1 MFGKKKPQ
9 VAPDEDDAEARA
21 KARRKKVT
29 RLPKG
34 VKQLIGYDAMLRN
47 GIASLGDGR
56 WSATILFQDI
66 NYQLSPE
73 SHQMEI
79 IDRWAKLINSFE
91 AGQNVQIA
99 SYTRSRGV
107 REILADVMMGETGDS
122 LDHYRLDYN
131 RLAQG
136 KLESVSRNTSTVKTL
151 TVTVRES
158 DEQAA
163 VATLNALCNNLVSQ
177 MRSIDAC
184 KATRLDREHRL
195 RLMAEVLRPGEE
207 FRFDERRFE
216 HQPGKPDTKDLVCPW
231 SIDARNPTMLDIESL
246 DSKYLHRTM
255 WVSSLPP
262 ELSDQLVNDLTG
274 LRARVDVSIH
284 LAPMDRGESMTL
296 VRRKNAE
303 VKMQI
308 MDQRRKNRKQG
319 LDPDDLPDDL
329 ADQQEQLG
337 PAARRAALHQPEAR
351 GLDHRDRRVRG
362 KPGGA
367 GGRVQEREGQG
378 QRAVLHG
385 REPQVH
391 ADGGTDGRAAAGQQP
406 SAHEA
411 DPDHEQRGHPHP
423 VHHAGGVRAARPVL
437 RVERPEQQPDP
448 RGPAQP
454 HELQR
459 IRARHVRRRQILH
472 RQTGDRRHVPQP

>member
-1 MFGKKKPQ
+1 
-9 VAPDEDDAEARA
+9 
-21 KARRKKVT
+21 
-29 RLPKG
+29 
-34 VKQLIGYDAMLRN
+34 
-47 GIASLGDGR
+47 
-56 WSATILFQDI
+56 
-66 NYQLSPE
+66 
-73 SHQMEI
+73 MEI

-91 AGQNVQIA
+91 AGQSVQIA

-107 REILADVMMGETGDS
+107 RDPRRRDDGRDRRQPRPLPARLQPPRPRQTRIRQPQHQHRQDPDRHRPRKRRAGRRRDPERPVQQPRQPDALHRRMQGHPARPRAPAAPHGRGAPARRGVPVRRTPFRASARQARHQGPRVPVEHRRAQPDHARHRIPGLEIPAPHHVGVQSAAG
-122 LDHYRLDYN
+122 
-131 RLAQG
+131 
-136 KLESVSRNTSTVKTL
+136 
-151 TVTVRES
+151 TVRPAGQRP
-158 DEQAA
+158 D
-163 VATLNALCNNLVSQ
+163 
-177 MRSIDAC
+177 RPAC
-184 KATRLDREHRL
+184 PRRREHPPRAHGP
-195 RLMAEVLRPGEE
+195 RRKHDARAPQ
-207 FRFDERRFE
+207 ERRG
-216 HQPGKPDTKDLVCPW
+216 Q
-231 SIDARNPTMLDIESL
+231 DAGHGPAAQEPQAGPRPRRPSRRPRRPAGT
-246 DSKYLHRTM
+246 
-255 WVSSLPP
+255 
-262 ELSDQLVNDLTG
+262 
-274 LRARVDVSIH
+274 AR
-284 LAPMDRGESMTL
+284 
-296 VRRKNAE
+296 
-303 VKMQI
+303 
-308 MDQRRKNRKQG
+308 
-319 LDPDDLPDDL
+319 
-329 ADQQEQLG
+329 

-351 GLDHRDRRVRG
+351 GLDHRDRSVHG

-437 RVERPEQQPDP
+437 RKQREERQPDP

>member
-21 KARRKKVT
+21 KARRKKAT

-231 SIDARNPTMLDIESL
+231 SIDARNPIQLDIESWT
-246 DSKYLHRTM
+246 RNTC
-255 WVSSLPP
+255 
-262 ELSDQLVNDLTG
+262 T
-274 LRARVDVSIH
+274 
-284 LAPMDRGESMTL
+284 APCGCP
-296 VRRKNAE
+296 VCRRNC
-303 VKMQI
+303 
-308 MDQRRKNRKQG
+308 
-319 LDPDDLPDDL
+319 P
-329 ADQQEQLG
+329 
-337 PAARRAALHQPEAR
+337 
-351 GLDHRDRRVRG
+351 
-362 KPGGA
+362 
-367 GGRVQEREGQG
+367 
-378 QRAVLHG
+378 
-385 REPQVH
+385 
-391 ADGGTDGRAAAGQQP
+391 T
-406 SAHEA
+406 SWS
-411 DPDHEQRGHPHP
+411 
-423 VHHAGGVRAARPVL
+423 
-437 RVERPEQQPDP
+437 
-448 RGPAQP
+448 
-454 HELQR
+454 
-459 IRARHVRRRQILH
+459 
-472 RQTGDRRHVPQP
+472 TT